1 MRNCKSLFD
10 RKISSV
16 GKEKCCD
23 MRFQTRRDIQ
33 YITYFTLLLVTLHSC
48 IKARNGKLN
57 VDNYSLYF
65 LLWLVKDFDK
75 YIYIYFYATFSYE
88 INIHLAKMSF
98 ERQHLTQ
105 RVFPVCY
112 CCHMAHWFMH
122 NHDLYSLFIILNQ
135 ANKSFLMFF
144 NADFA
149 WIHVI

>member
-33 YITYFTLLLVTLHSC
+33 YITYFTLLLVTLHTC
-48 IKARNGKLN
+48 IKARNGKSN
-57 VDNYSLYF
+57 VDNYSVYF
-65 LLWLVKDFDK
+65 SLLLIKNFDILNQCID
-75 YIYIYFYATFSYE
+75 IYIHIYTSFSYE

-112 CCHMAHWFMH
+112 CCHMAH
-122 NHDLYSLFIILNQ
+122 
-135 ANKSFLMFF
+135 
-144 NADFA
+144 
-149 WIHVI
+149 

>member
-48 IKARNGKLN
+48 IKARNSKLN
-57 VDNYSLYF
+57 VGNYSLYLTITF
-65 LLWLVKDFDK
+65 YYLLNLVNV
-75 YIYIYFYATFSYE
+75 YIYTTFSCE
-88 INIHLAKMSF
+88 INTHLAKMSF